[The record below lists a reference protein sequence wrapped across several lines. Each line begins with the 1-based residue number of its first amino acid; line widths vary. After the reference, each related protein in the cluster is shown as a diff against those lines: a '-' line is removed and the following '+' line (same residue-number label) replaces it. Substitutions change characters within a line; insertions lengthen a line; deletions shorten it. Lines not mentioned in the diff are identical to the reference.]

1 MEGKDVYILLAFALL
16 RRRRP
21 ASPHRQSPCR
31 FTGDH
36 PVHHVDD
43 ALLGL
48 TPEHGHFSNTNE
60 FTKDRKFDWLM
71 VGYPAVKERDFQR
84 SERWSILP
92 AYTKGNHSGAP

>member
-21 ASPHRQSPCR
+21 ASPHRRSPCR

-36 PVHHVDD
+36 TAHHVDD

-48 TPEHGHFSNTNE
+48 TPEHGHFSNN
-60 FTKDRKFDWLM
+60 
-71 VGYPAVKERDFQR
+71 GYASHRRVPYKRASYERVPHGR
-84 SERWSILP
+84 APHE
-92 AYTKGNHSGAP
+92 YTPHRRAFHGRVPWACTS

>member
-21 ASPHRQSPCR
+21 ASPHRRSPCR

-36 PVHHVDD
+36 PAHHVDD

-48 TPEHGHFSNTNE
+48 TPEHGHFSNNWHPDVMNIPRE
-60 FTKDRKFDWLM
+60 LM
-71 VGYPAVKERDFQR
+71 RCPPLFY
-84 SERWSILP
+84 I
-92 AYTKGNHSGAP
+92 

>member
-21 ASPHRQSPCR
+21 ASPHRRSPCR

-36 PVHHVDD
+36 PAHHVDD

-48 TPEHGHFSNTNE
+48 TPEHGHFSN
-60 FTKDRKFDWLM
+60 K
-71 VGYPAVKERDFQR
+71 
-84 SERWSILP
+84 
-92 AYTKGNHSGAP
+92 NHSWEGS

>member
-21 ASPHRQSPCR
+21 ASPHRRSLCR

-36 PVHHVDD
+36 PAHHVDD

-48 TPEHGHFSNTNE
+48 TPEHGQFSNISSLYSVVLIRKLIVKCAWSEGNISVLKNE
-60 FTKDRKFDWLM
+60 
-71 VGYPAVKERDFQR
+71 
-84 SERWSILP
+84 
-92 AYTKGNHSGAP
+92 N